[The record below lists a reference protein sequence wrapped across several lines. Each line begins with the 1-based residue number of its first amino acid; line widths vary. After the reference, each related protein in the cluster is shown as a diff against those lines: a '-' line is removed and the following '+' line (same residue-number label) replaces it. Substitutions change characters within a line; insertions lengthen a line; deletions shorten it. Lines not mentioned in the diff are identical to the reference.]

1 MWVAGPGQVA
11 PDVRGAGGGGGPQGA
26 DQGAGGAHARR
37 GVREQGPAQ
46 RRHPGD
52 PGQAAAAAASAA
64 EPAPAAV
71 HDRTHPFHLLITTR
85 APCRL
90 VLDSFRSGPVRC
102 ARPPARLPACPP
114 ACLPACLPP
123 ACLPPSSHSPQRS
136 PGLLNVEGVAA
147 SMLTLARKFR
157 PLPPQLMPKE
167 GVERRGVWGFLHHHH
182 LLPLLLL
189 LLLDDL
195 REGEGAPLFLRR
207 VLVVVGGSTVPPL
220 V

>member
-1 MWVAGPGQVA
+1 MCPPHADVGSGHTLLEVASSVVSVWVAGPGQVA

-52 PGQAAAAAASAA
+52 PGQVAAAAASAA

-102 ARPPARLPACPP
+102 ARPPACLP
-114 ACLPACLPP
+114 ACLPACQF
-123 ACLPPSSHSPQRS
+123 A
-136 PGLLNVEGVAA
+136 
-147 SMLTLARKFR
+147 
-157 PLPPQLMPKE
+157 
-167 GVERRGVWGFLHHHH
+167 HH
-182 LLPLLLL
+182 LALTTTLTRPS
-189 LLLDDL
+189 
-195 REGEGAPLFLRR
+195 EC
-207 VLVVVGGSTVPPL
+207 
-220 V
+220 